1 MILVQNHLRQ
11 SNGNKNLYI
20 VAMRVLFLFLGLL
33 FFSVSIEAQQIPEKF
48 VSHKV
53 KKKETLFGLSEKY
66 NVTIEQIKQF
76 NPMID
81 KIGLKKKMILQVPV
95 YPIVEI
101 PVSKTLS
108 DDLMYYPVKPKETKW
123 RLAYRYGITIKELE
137 ALNPQIVE
145 GLKFGQEIIVPKR
158 SETETNLFEEKYNY
172 YKVKPKEGFYR
183 IEKKLGVTESELI
196 ALNENLLSTGL
207 QEGMILKVP
216 LKKTGNLKIENDLL
230 VEKSNLLDS
239 VFDHTFLKVVTILP
253 FMTSEIE
260 FDSIEQ
266 TLALLKKR
274 NLHTLS
280 IDFLMGMMMAFSKA
294 DSLGIRTV
302 FEVIDSQNDKSTLLN
317 EIDRINWSSVNL
329 VVGPLIPSNFD
340 FVSQQQKLQG
350 VPMLAPLSSRPI
362 EFRSN
367 VYQSVASTE
376 KMRER
381 MTQYLTQVIDTSQN
395 VMIIADKVN
404 ASFAKKLE
412 FQYPFAHRV
421 RPEEGGFVLPDLID
435 SLLVD
440 SIPNKVIFESQDL
453 NLAANVTSLLNSQ
466 VSKERDVQLFTTF
479 RSPIY
484 DNANISR
491 KDLGNLK
498 FTYVGGSHP
507 TASLVRE
514 EFEKA
519 FQARFGDYPGK
530 DSFRAYDVTLDA
542 LLRLGYQNSILID
555 GLGETDYLENRFL
568 YEPNL
573 GQGYQNIAFYL
584 LQHQGYEII
593 EIKK

>member
-1 MILVQNHLRQ
+1 
-11 SNGNKNLYI
+11 
-20 VAMRVLFLFLGLL
+20 
-33 FFSVSIEAQQIPEKF
+33 
-48 VSHKV
+48 
-53 KKKETLFGLSEKY
+53 
-66 NVTIEQIKQF
+66 
-76 NPMID
+76 
-81 KIGLKKKMILQVPV
+81 
-95 YPIVEI
+95 
-101 PVSKTLS
+101 
-108 DDLMYYPVKPKETKW
+108 
-123 RLAYRYGITIKELE
+123 
-137 ALNPQIVE
+137 
-145 GLKFGQEIIVPKR
+145 
-158 SETETNLFEEKYNY
+158 
-172 YKVKPKEGFYR
+172 
-183 IEKKLGVTESELI
+183 
-196 ALNENLLSTGL
+196 
-207 QEGMILKVP
+207 
-216 LKKTGNLKIENDLL
+216 
-230 VEKSNLLDS
+230 
-239 VFDHTFLKVVTILP
+239 
-253 FMTSEIE
+253 
-260 FDSIEQ
+260 
-266 TLALLKKR
+266 
-274 NLHTLS
+274 
-280 IDFLMGMMMAFSKA
+280 
-294 DSLGIRTV
+294 
-302 FEVIDSQNDKSTLLN
+302 VIDSQNDKYTLLD
-317 EIDRINWSSVNL
+317 EIERINWSSVNL

-395 VMIIADKVN
+395 VMIIADTVN

-530 DSFRAYDVTLDA
+530 DSFRAYDVTLDT

-568 YEPNL
+568 YEPNHS
-573 GQGYQNIAFYL
+573 QGYQNIAFYL